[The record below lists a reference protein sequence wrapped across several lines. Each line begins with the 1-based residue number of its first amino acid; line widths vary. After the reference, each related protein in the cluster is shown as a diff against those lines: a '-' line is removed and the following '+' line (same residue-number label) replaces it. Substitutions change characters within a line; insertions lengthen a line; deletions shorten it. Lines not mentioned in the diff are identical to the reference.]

1 MIERMEIL
9 TRVRNGEDQD
19 TINREIARLSEL
31 GIAVLYFN
39 SQKSLDEWQARCSAI
54 SL

>member
-1 MIERMEIL
+1 MVEQVEIL
-9 TRVRNGEDQD
+9 ARVRNGEDQD
-19 TINREIARLSEL
+19 TINREIARLSDL

-39 SQKSLDEWQARCSAI
+39 SQKSLDEWQARCLAL

>member
-1 MIERMEIL
+1 MIEEVQIL
-9 TRVRNGEDQD
+9 TRVRNGEDQK
-19 TINREIARLSEL
+19 TIDSEIARLCER

-39 SQKSLDEWQARCSAI
+39 SQKSLDEWQARCLAL